1 MVVDTA
7 SAFVQSS
14 FLCLR
19 APHCSLVGLNVAF
32 IVVLQCLAL
41 PCSLTNACASI
52 LYGTVFC
59 TGTVK
64 IEKVEIKQCIV
75 PCARTRR
82 ILHRIQT
89 RKRVSRADAVAVYA
103 VPYGLTDGYSYL
115 YPYKWTRVLL
125 N

>member
-14 FLCLR
+14 FLCLC
-19 APHCSLVGLNVAF
+19 APHCSLVGLNAAS

-41 PCSLTNACASI
+41 PYASTNACASI
-52 LYGTVFC
+52 LYGYGKNRNKTVHCSMC
-59 TGTVK
+59 TDTADIASDPNTETCVSIGR
-64 IEKVEIKQCIV
+64 CSGL
-75 PCARTRR
+75 CRTG
-82 ILHRIQT
+82 H
-89 RKRVSRADAVAVYA
+89 
-103 VPYGLTDGYSYL
+103 GLTDGYSYL